1 MKEINA
7 LNSNSEFNGCVSI
20 DCRKKINEVEKEI
33 SKKKKNLI
41 TIASIFLKKQ
51 NQTINTAKRKT
62 KVFLLKQLS
71 PIKRSQAGN
80 ENNVLNVTEFCMTM

>member
-1 MKEINA
+1 MAVSVLTAGRRLMKQ
-7 LNSNSEFNGCVSI
+7 
-20 DCRKKINEVEKEI
+20 RKKYQR
-33 SKKKKNLI
+33 KKKNLI

-80 ENNVLNVTEFCMTM
+80 ENNVLNVTEFCMTMQLFKSSADQRE